1 MKKLLLSL
9 SVLICLAA
17 CNSNQEGTAEGTDTT
32 GLTNPIAIDTVKHPG
47 GVVNSNVISTDT
59 AAMNV
64 ENAIEKA
71 KEHQQK

>member
-1 MKKLLLSL
+1 MKKSLLLFAVIC
-9 SVLICLAA
+9 SVMA
-17 CNSNQEGTAEGTDTT
+17 CNSNQESVAEGEDTA
-32 GLTNPIAIDTVKHPG
+32 GLTNPIVIDTVKHPG

-71 KEHQQK
+71 KEHQQQ